1 MQDLIFTQDV
11 DILFL
16 AETFLT
22 DTVADN
28 VLSISN
34 YTLHRRDRPTHG
46 GQPTHGGG
54 LAAYVKS
61 SYQTRVISNYRASQ
75 VELLA
80 VEVKGRHTQLLLG
93 GVYRPPGTPVI
104 GWQDLSDAVDLA
116 ISASPTSHLVL
127 VGDFNVDI
135 SADRS
140 PQLNNL
146 RHLCDSFDIRNRV
159 SATTRIG
166 PHGSRTTIDLVLAG
180 DGLVESCNVV
190 PSTISDHFPVFCSI
204 PFATSTDPE
213 IRRGRNI
220 KRINIHKL
228 TEDLLEYDLE
238 NFSTAPTIDAMW
250 NTWLHK
256 VVSVVDRHAPM
267 RNYRPK
273 VVRKRHCDWKTS
285 ELHDLVHKRDLAH
298 RRWRSQPPDVNRRDA
313 FTTLRAE
320 AKRLARHL
328 RSKHY
333 RTLLESSHAN
343 ATKTWATINLLSG
356 RKQTTPPSTIDASR
370 LSDHFGGVVSDP
382 SRPRHLVSPA
392 GPSTRDSLE
401 EFPVCEIHEIHKL
414 LRGLNSKKATGSDQ
428 LPAAILKSCALVLA
442 PSLTII
448 VNASLTSGIVP
459 TALKQADIRPLFKA
473 GDREAPK
480 NYRPVSLLPVVSK
493 VLERVVH
500 SRLTRFLSDHS
511 LFPPSQFAYRAK
523 HSTEDAVTLATD
535 RFYEAADQ
543 QLHTGIVLVDMSKAF
558 DKVRHQL
565 LINDLFCVG
574 ISKTALSWFIS
585 YLSSRKQRVAL
596 VSGDTS
602 EYQPCESGVPQ
613 GSVLGPL
620 LFCIYTIGVE
630 QAADPAHSQMFAD
643 DILLDAVSKS
653 AQELSVTLSS
663 SVSSLQSFLL
673 AKGLILNPAKTQVL
687 GIHSARRSCL
697 PLNVTCQGVDLV
709 QADSAKYLGLQLD
722 SRLRWERQIS
732 SIVRK
737 TSQKLTTL
745 RQIRSCLAERQALLF
760 YTALVLPDMLYS
772 SSAFFAALTSQQRSK
787 LAVLDKRCIRLVA
800 DQLFPAHTAP
810 IYARLKL
817 MPLMERMQCKL
828 RLLMHR
834 VHTGQIS
841 SLLVSRL
848 PRQPTSARANRNCD
862 DQTYPLPLVN
872 RQSGDCRPLLAAAKL
887 WNALPQILRQVISP
901 QRFKHLLAVYFSD

>member
-1 MQDLIFTQDV
+1 
-11 DILFL
+11 
-16 AETFLT
+16 
-22 DTVADN
+22 
-28 VLSISN
+28 
-34 YTLHRRDRPTHG
+34 
-46 GQPTHGGG
+46 
-54 LAAYVKS
+54 
-61 SYQTRVISNYRASQ
+61 
-75 VELLA
+75 
-80 VEVKGRHTQLLLG
+80 
-93 GVYRPPGTPVI
+93 
-104 GWQDLSDAVDLA
+104 
-116 ISASPTSHLVL
+116 
-127 VGDFNVDI
+127 
-135 SADRS
+135 
-140 PQLNNL
+140 
-146 RHLCDSFDIRNRV
+146 
-159 SATTRIG
+159 
-166 PHGSRTTIDLVLAG
+166 
-180 DGLVESCNVV
+180 
-190 PSTISDHFPVFCSI
+190 
-204 PFATSTDPE
+204 
-213 IRRGRNI
+213 
-220 KRINIHKL
+220 
-228 TEDLLEYDLE
+228 
-238 NFSTAPTIDAMW
+238 
-250 NTWLHK
+250 
-256 VVSVVDRHAPM
+256 
-267 RNYRPK
+267 
-273 VVRKRHCDWKTS
+273 
-285 ELHDLVHKRDLAH
+285 
-298 RRWRSQPPDVNRRDA
+298 
-313 FTTLRAE
+313 
-320 AKRLARHL
+320 
-328 RSKHY
+328 
-333 RTLLESSHAN
+333 
-343 ATKTWATINLLSG
+343 
-356 RKQTTPPSTIDASR
+356 
-370 LSDHFGGVVSDP
+370 
-382 SRPRHLVSPA
+382 
-392 GPSTRDSLE
+392 
-401 EFPVCEIHEIHKL
+401 
-414 LRGLNSKKATGSDQ
+414 
-428 LPAAILKSCALVLA
+428 
-442 PSLTII
+442 
-448 VNASLTSGIVP
+448 
-459 TALKQADIRPLFKA
+459 
-473 GDREAPK
+473 
-480 NYRPVSLLPVVSK
+480 
-493 VLERVVH
+493 
-500 SRLTRFLSDHS
+500 
-511 LFPPSQFAYRAK
+511 
-523 HSTEDAVTLATD
+523 
-535 RFYEAADQ
+535 
-543 QLHTGIVLVDMSKAF
+543 MSKAF

-602 EYQPCESGVPQ
+602 KYQPCESGVPQ